1 MPDTITSEE
10 MDALDT
16 NCEYFGLPRL
26 ALMESAGAAVA
37 GEIEQRFD
45 RGKVV
50 IFAGLGNNGG
60 DAFVAARHLK
70 KFDVEIILLGSPDAI
85 KTEEA
90 KRNWGI
96 LKHGKI
102 TVQEVRDSKDL
113 RPVKSDIIIDAIFG
127 TGVRG
132 RMREPFLTAIN
143 IINGSRAFVLSVDIP
158 SGMDP
163 DTGAGEKVVR
173 ADLVLTFHRMK
184 TGLAKYKG
192 DVKVAGIG
200 IPEFIEKLAGPGDV
214 KMVVKRSPD
223 SHKGDNGRVL
233 IVGGGAYFGAPSLAA
248 LAALRTGA
256 DIVTLAVPKSVSGI
270 ISSFSPNFI
279 LRPLSGDVLTTE
291 DLPRVR
297 ELMKTHDVTVIGMGL
312 GKGEKT
318 VRAIRSIIS
327 DAGKLVVDA
336 DALIPLKFPR
346 GKTIVTPHAGEFER
360 LSGVEVPEDD
370 GSRISAVKEFSRDR
384 GITTLMKG
392 REDIISDGLRV
403 KVNRTGNAGMTV
415 GGTGDVL
422 AGITAALYAITNDSF
437 KAATAAAFLSGA
449 SGDLAFGELGVG
461 LNATD
466 VIEKIPA
473 VIKRYAG
480 SFI

>member
-26 ALMESAGAAVA
+26 ALMENAGAAIA
-37 GEIEQRFD
+37 NEIGQRFD

-70 KFDVEIILLGSPDAI
+70 GFDVEVILLGVSEAI

-90 KRNWGI
+90 RGNWEI
-96 LKHGKI
+96 LKHGNAA
-102 TVQEVRDSKDL
+102 VQEARDSKDL
-113 RPVKSDIIIDAIFG
+113 RKVKADIMIDAIFG

-132 RMREPFLTAIN
+132 KIREPFSTAIDV
-143 IINGSRAFVLSVDIP
+143 INGSRAFVLSVDIP

-173 ADLVLTFHRMK
+173 ADLVLTFHRVK
-184 TGLAKYKG
+184 AGLAKYKG
-192 DVKVAGIG
+192 EVKVAGIG
-200 IPEFIEKLAGPGDV
+200 IPEFMEKLAGPGDV

-233 IVGGGAYFGAPSLAA
+233 IVGGGEYFGAPALAA

-256 DIVTLAVPKSVSGI
+256 DIVTLAVPESVSGI
-270 ISSFSPNFI
+270 VSSFSPNFI
-279 LRPLSGDVLTTE
+279 LRPLSGDVLTID
-291 DLPRVR
+291 DLPAVR
-297 ELMKTHDVTVIGMGL
+297 ELMKKHDVTAIGMGL
-312 GKGEKT
+312 GKGGGT
-318 VRAIRSIIS
+318 VRAIKSIVS

-336 DALIPLKFPR
+336 DALMPLRFPKGR
-346 GKTIVTPHAGEFER
+346 TIITPHAGEFER
-360 LSGVEVPEDD
+360 LGGAEIPEDRE
-370 GSRISAVKEFSRDR
+370 GRVAAVREFSKEK
-384 GITTLMKG
+384 GITTVMKG
-392 REDIISDGLRV
+392 REDVISDGSRV
-403 KVNRTGNAGMTV
+403 KVNRTGNPGMTV

-422 AGITAALYAITNDSF
+422 AGITAALYAITNDGF
-437 KAATAAAFLSGA
+437 KAATAAAFISGA
-449 SGDLAFGELGVG
+449 SGDLAFGELGMG

-473 VIKRYAG
+473 VIRRCTG
-480 SFI
+480 NLL